1 MKSRKPKSH
10 KRPFINNTTFSS
22 RKSTRSTRG
31 KTISTHPQTKSKSVR
46 LNFMESM
53 KKLEG
58 LAGNFSKKSSDV
70 KQMIEAFQSFS
81 RAFKDQGAFKQM
93 IGALSQLNQSQ
104 LKPKPSPKDKPTKQA
119 SDEEEKQ
126 TISEDIDKTDS
137 LFNLINS
144 PGLNDLVKTVLSSRK
159 KKK

>member
-10 KRPFINNTTFSS
+10 KRPFIHNTTSA
-22 RKSTRSTRG
+22 RKTSRSTRG
-31 KTISTHPQTKSKSVR
+31 KTISANPQAKSKSIR
-46 LNFMESM
+46 LNFMDSM

-81 RAFKDQGAFKQM
+81 RAFKDQGAFKQL

-104 LKPKPSPKDKPTKQA
+104 LKPKPSPKGKPTKQA
-119 SDEEEKQ
+119 SDEEERQ
-126 TISEDIDKTDS
+126 TISEDVGNTDS